1 MIALGPTL
9 FCCLSRHIGNP
20 LCCIAIGGSERHDDV
35 AVVDDRIMWPVCL
48 HDVLE
53 ALDDNHRLDAIARHN
68 PEIRGEEAQAAEGWE
83 FIDEVKEFVAFLTA
97 ARIRVQFHR
106 QGLIATALADPLV
119 VEVMANPDGKIWI
132 DRIGEGRK
140 ATKAI
145 ITANDA
151 NTILRLL
158 ADHAGVIVNADT
170 PLVSATLPE
179 TGERFQGLFPPI
191 VARPSFA
198 IRKRPAVI
206 FPLSHY
212 VDTGIMSAAIARSLR
227 QALKDRLNIIVI
239 GGTGSGKTTLTNALL
254 AEPAIIDDR
263 VIIIEDTAE
272 LQCVAHDCLSM
283 LTKTIA
289 PVVTMGDLARA
300 TLRLRPDRIIVGEVR
315 DGSIL
320 EMIKLWNTGHPGG
333 IATLHANS
341 PLEALYRVEDLVGEV
356 TERIP
361 FRQIAMT
368 INLIVEIRRAP
379 GSPAGRVV
387 DRLVYVNGHEGGEY
401 VLSEVTPANAVHL
414 ERKIA

>member
-1 MIALGPTL
+1 MTKAGFSRTREALNHALGD
-9 FCCLSRHIGNP
+9 F
-20 LCCIAIGGSERHDDV
+20 
-35 AVVDDRIMWPVCL
+35 
-48 HDVLE
+48 
-53 ALDDNHRLDAIARHN
+53 
-68 PEIRGEEAQAAEGWE
+68 
-83 FIDEVKEFVAFLTA
+83 
-97 ARIRVQFHR
+97 
-106 QGLIATALADPLV
+106 IATALADPLV

-212 VDTGIMSAAIARSLR
+212 VDTGIMPVAIARSLR

>member
-1 MIALGPTL
+1 MNSGGLSRTREALNHALGD
-9 FCCLSRHIGNP
+9 FIG
-20 LCCIAIGGSERHDDV
+20 A
-35 AVVDDRIMWPVCL
+35 
-48 HDVLE
+48 
-53 ALDDNHRLDAIARHN
+53 
-68 PEIRGEEAQAAEGWE
+68 
-83 FIDEVKEFVAFLTA
+83 
-97 ARIRVQFHR
+97 
-106 QGLIATALADPLV
+106 ALADPLV

-140 ATKAI
+140 ATDAI
-145 ITANDA
+145 ISSNDA

-179 TGERFQGLFPPI
+179 TGERFQGIFPPI

-198 IRKRPAVI
+198 IRKRPSAV
-206 FPLSHY
+206 FPLIHY
-212 VDTGIMSAAIARSLR
+212 VESRIMHATIAEALR
-227 QALKDRLNIIVI
+227 QALRDRLNIIVI

-254 AEPAIIDDR
+254 AEPAIINDR
-263 VIIIEDTAE
+263 VVIIEDTAE
-272 LQCVAHDCLSM
+272 LQCVAHDCISM
-283 LTKTIA
+283 LTKAIA

-341 PLEALYRVEDLVGEV
+341 PTEALYRVEDLVGEV

-379 GSPAGRVV
+379 GSPAGRLV
-387 DRLVYVNGHEGGEY
+387 DRLVYVNGHEDGEY
-401 VLSEVTPANAVHL
+401 VLSEVRAANAANV

>member
-1 MIALGPTL
+1 MNNGAVSRTREALNHALGD
-9 FCCLSRHIGNP
+9 F
-20 LCCIAIGGSERHDDV
+20 
-35 AVVDDRIMWPVCL
+35 
-48 HDVLE
+48 
-53 ALDDNHRLDAIARHN
+53 
-68 PEIRGEEAQAAEGWE
+68 
-83 FIDEVKEFVAFLTA
+83 
-97 ARIRVQFHR
+97 
-106 QGLIATALADPLV
+106 IATALADPLV

-140 ATKAI
+140 ATKAS

-212 VDTGIMSAAIARSLR
+212 VDTGIMPAAIARSLR

-341 PLEALYRVEDLVGEV
+341 PMEALYRVEDLIGEV

-387 DRLVYVNGHEGGEY
+387 DRLVYVNGHEHGEY
-401 VLSEVTPANAVHL
+401 VLSEVTAANTANV